1 MLTSASVRKIRA
13 AVVGLGHWGPVVL
26 SNLRT
31 SLDFEVVGTCDVD
44 LERGGEYSSVAAM
57 LDSTDPEIVFVAVPV
72 AAHREVALEA
82 LARGAHVFCEKP
94 LAASNIEAEDIIA
107 AARRADRRVF
117 VNQMCART
125 RAVHDIREAHA
136 RGDLGTLLHVEGQR
150 ENLGR
155 IQSDVDVVWDLAPHD
170 LAILRYVLG
179 RRVTSVET
187 KGRRE
192 DADVHLSF
200 EGGVTASLRFSWVA
214 TEKVRRMTFVG
225 TDSKVVV
232 EDREPDAFARELA
245 EVARA
250 LRGEQA
256 HVAGEE
262 AALETVRIL
271 EASRISLANDG
282 ARVTV
287 S

>member
-1 MLTSASVRKIRA
+1 MRA

-26 SNLRT
+26 SNLQA
-31 SLDFEVVGTCDVD
+31 SADFEVVATCDRD
-44 LERGGEYSSVAAM
+44 PARGGTYGELGAM
-57 LDSTDPEIVFVAVPV
+57 LEVSRPDVVFVAVPV
-72 AAHREVALEA
+72 TAHREVALEA

-94 LAASNIEAEDIIA
+94 LAASAAEAEDVIA
-107 AARRADRRVF
+107 AARRAGRRVF
-117 VNQMCART
+117 VNQMCAGT
-125 RAVHDIREAHA
+125 RAIHRIREQHA
-136 RGDLGTLLHVEGQR
+136 RGDLGTLLHVEGHR
-150 ENLGR
+150 ENQGR
-155 IQSDVDVVWDLAPHD
+155 VQSDVDVVWDLAPHD

-192 DADVHLSF
+192 DADVRLSF
-200 EGGVTASLRFSWVA
+200 EGGVTATLRLSWIAPA
-214 TEKVRRMTFVG
+214 TVRRMTFVG
-225 TDSKVVV
+225 TDSRLVV
-232 EDREPDAFARELA
+232 EEHEPDALARELA

-256 HVAGEE
+256 HVASED

-271 EASRISLANDG
+271 EASRTSLANDG
-282 ARVTV
+282 ARVLV